1 LYRERKILLIVPP
14 KIIRVLSCFQ
24 DNVGSAVSQQQPS
37 PQSSPEV
44 NVTCNIQPDL
54 IEDHISTQIVT
65 SDNGG
70 LEEEEEADIPEPD
83 EADVSNYSSFS
94 LVMLPLLKKWL
105 FRFL

>member
-1 LYRERKILLIVPP
+1 M
-14 KIIRVLSCFQ
+14 LSCFQ

-105 FRFL
+105 IRGVASP

>member
-1 LYRERKILLIVPP
+1 MT
-14 KIIRVLSCFQ
+14 CFQ

-65 SDNGG
+65 SDYGG
-70 LEEEEEADIPEPD
+70 QEEDEETDIPEPD
-83 EADVSNYSSFS
+83 EADVSHFVNPS
-94 LVMLPLLKKWL
+94 LVMLL
-105 FRFL
+105 FCN